1 MGSTRKAL
9 FLAPQFLTQT
19 RCLTR
24 TSTSSEHTALNKL
37 KKTFILRQLVLN
49 ELHPPS
55 QSRSGL
61 QYSTAVFLHCR
72 SRIHV
77 CGNCSLYF
85 TPPPDTVTQHLL
97 KAHLMVMKF
106 LLTMIKFHKAPED
119 NLRCAGA
126 ENETFGLVH

>member
-1 MGSTRKAL
+1 MKLQTLELKGLSTCGSTSKAL

-19 RCLTR
+19 WCLTR

-61 QYSTAVFLHCR
+61 RYSTAVFY
-72 SRIHV
+72 IAV
-77 CGNCSLYF
+77 PGYMFVVIVAYISL
-85 TPPPDTVTQHLL
+85 HLL
-97 KAHLMVMKF
+97 T
-106 LLTMIKFHKAPED
+106 LLHNIY
-119 NLRCAGA
+119 
-126 ENETFGLVH
+126 